1 MTPLSISIRKDFSI
15 SLYGFSGVADQQD
28 WAGTGKN
35 LMDRLWQEV
44 RTQQLPNKGLNVW
57 VYEEGNQLFTGV
69 ELTTLPPAGSPLE
82 NKTISLSRYA
92 YYKHIG
98 PYTEMKTTYE
108 AAREEFKKVGIRARL
123 PYVEIYGHWTDD
135 PSKLETELL
144 WSIF

>member
-15 SLYGFSGVADQQD
+15 SLYGFSGVAARQD
-28 WAGTGKN
+28 WASTGKN
-35 LMDRLWQEV
+35 LMNQLWQEV
-44 RTQQLPNKGLNVW
+44 RFLELPNKGINIW
-57 VYEEGNQLFTGV
+57 VYDESYQLFTGV
-69 ELTTLPPAGSPLE
+69 ELMTPPPAGCPLE
-82 NKTISLSRYA
+82 GKTVTLSRYA

-98 PYTEMKTTYE
+98 PYSEMKTTYE

-144 WSIF
+144 WSIS